1 MVNLQGQ
8 ETTALKTIQQSLEDN
23 LNIIASD
30 SRLKTINDKIA
41 DSRYTFKLLGETG
54 TLPITSERPSLLYKN
69 WLYVAGGHDTGCG
82 LIIIDVNTMQIVKQ
96 VCLSSVV
103 FSPIQI
109 IISDDTYYY
118 LTSISGGLVVKGLL
132 ETGEVLISKQLAI
145 GGTRGMCM
153 DNNYLYTV
161 DITGKIY
168 KIDKATITRQ
178 EVGVSV
184 YKEPSHLLC
193 QDGFIYIT
201 GLSDAPNLGN
211 IIKVSTD
218 NINTVVATATN
229 NIQSSRLLIDGD
241 YLYTASINGIV
252 KKWLLSDLSYVSTVY
267 STNAGLYIGTIK
279 KSLGNIWLGDAAGN
293 TYRVSES
300 GILLATLQTS
310 VSYNFVLEIDE
321 YNNVLYRN
329 AFNDVTVAK
338 YQIIDN
344 LQNNISTTV
353 IKTTDLVTL
362 NTAGTWVDTVYTLN
376 DMSMDCNTL
385 ENGYLRQLSFTG
397 TTTADSEFII
407 HDFNANKKLTAATDY
422 ILNGVKSTDSLS
434 TVFVRLIL
442 SENADGSGA
451 TTTIE
456 KVAGDF
462 SITTT
467 TNLYYKISII
477 IKSGVTLSASSYDNI
492 PNLYPK

>member
-1 MVNLQGQ
+1 M
-8 ETTALKTIQQSLEDN
+8 
-23 LNIIASD
+23 
-30 SRLKTINDKIA
+30 KI
-41 DSRYTFKLLGETG
+41 
-54 TLPITSERPSLLYKN
+54 
-69 WLYVAGGHDTGCG
+69 
-82 LIIIDVNTMQIVKQ
+82 
-96 VCLSSVV
+96 
-103 FSPIQI
+103 
-109 IISDDTYYY
+109 
-118 LTSISGGLVVKGLL
+118 LV
-132 ETGEVLISKQLAI
+132 I

-178 EVGVSV
+178 EAGVSV

-218 NINTVVATATN
+218 NINTVVATASN

-241 YLYTASINGIV
+241 YLYTASIDGIV
-252 KKWLLSDLSYVSTVY
+252 KKWLLSDLSYVSTVCTIN
-267 STNAGLYIGTIK
+267 SNAPIVTIK
-279 KSLGNIWLGDAAGN
+279 KSLRDIWLGDVAGN
-293 TYRVSES
+293 TYRVSEN
-300 GILLATLQTS
+300 GVLLATLKTS
-310 VSYNFVLEIDE
+310 TSYNFILEIDE

-329 AFNDVTVAK
+329 AFNDITVAK

-344 LQNNISTTV
+344 LQNNTSTTV

-376 DMSMDCNTL
+376 DMSMTCNTL
-385 ENGYLRQLSFTG
+385 SNDYLRQLSFTG
-397 TTTADSEFII
+397 TTTADSEFVI
-407 HDFNANKKLTAATDY
+407 HDFNASKKLTASTNY

-434 TVFVRLIL
+434 TVFVRVVLA
-442 SENADGSGA
+442 ENADGSGA

-456 KVAGDF
+456 KEAGDF
-462 SITTT
+462 NVTTT

-477 IKSGVTLSASSYDNI
+477 IKSGVTLSASLYNNI
-492 PNLYPK
+492 PTLYPK

>member
-1 MVNLQGQ
+1 MVTFENKSTNLNKIS
-8 ETTALKTIQQSLEDN
+8 EALENN
-23 LNIIASD
+23 LNIIPSN
-30 SRLKTINDKIA
+30 SSLSTIVNKIS
-41 DSRYTFKLLGETG
+41 DSRYTFKLMGETG
-54 TLPITSERPSLLYKN
+54 TLPMSSERSILLYKN
-69 WLYVAGGHDTGCG
+69 WLYVVGTHNMGCG

-103 FSPIQI
+103 FGAIQI

-132 ETGEVLISKQLAI
+132 ETGEVLISKQLII

-153 DNNYLYTV
+153 DNNYLYTI

-168 KIDKATITRQ
+168 KIDKETITRQ
-178 EVGVSV
+178 EVGVSI

-211 IIKVSTD
+211 IIKVSTS
-218 NINTVVATATN
+218 NINTVVATASN
-229 NIQSSRLLIDGD
+229 NIQSSRLLIDGN

-267 STNAGLYIGTIK
+267 STNAGANIAIIK
-279 KSLGNIWLGDAAGN
+279 KSLGDIWLGDAVGN

-300 GILLATLQTS
+300 GNLLSILKTS
-310 VSYNFVLEIDE
+310 TSYNFVLEIDE
-321 YNNVLYRN
+321 SNQILYRN
-329 AFNDVTVAK
+329 ASDDITVAK

-344 LQNNISTTV
+344 LQNNTSTTA
-353 IKTTDLVTL
+353 IKTTDLVSL
-362 NTAGTWVDTVYTLN
+362 NTAGTWAGTVYTLN
-376 DMSMDCNTL
+376 GMAMTCVTL
-385 ENGYLRQLSFTG
+385 SNDYLRQLSFTG

-407 HDFNANKKLTAATDY
+407 HDFNANKKLVAATDY

-434 TVFVRLIL
+434 TVFIRLIL
-442 SENADGSGA
+442 AENADGSGA

-462 SITTT
+462 NVTTT

-477 IKSGVTLSASSYDNI
+477 IKNGVTLSASLYNNI
-492 PNLYPK
+492 PTLYPK